1 MKPVFIKT
9 LSKSLKKELPGLN
22 AHQQMMIY
30 PNRFS
35 MKNKKIGIPASVLL
49 LLYPQKN
56 DWFFFLTKRSK
67 DVEHHK
73 GQISLPGGGVEKNES
88 KSDAALRETNEEIG
102 IDKTTIDIIGN
113 LTPLYVPVSNFR
125 IYPFVGWV
133 EKKPNTIVHDKEVK
147 CLFSVKLNDLLLEK
161 SLKEKEVTFSNEQA
175 IVPYFDLN
183 NETVWGATS
192 MILSEFK
199 FILEGME

>member
-88 KSDAALRETNEEIG
+88 KSDAAASLLDSFFSTPPPGRDICPLWCSTSLLRFVRKKNQSFFWGYNKSNTDAG
-102 IDKTTIDIIGN
+102 IPIFLFFI
-113 LTPLYVPVSNFR
+113 
-125 IYPFVGWV
+125 
-133 EKKPNTIVHDKEVK
+133 EKR
-147 CLFSVKLNDLLLEK
+147 F
-161 SLKEKEVTFSNEQA
+161 
-175 IVPYFDLN
+175 
-183 NETVWGATS
+183 G
-192 MILSEFK
+192 
-199 FILEGME
+199 

>member
-1 MKPVFIKT
+1 M
-9 LSKSLKKELPGLN
+9 
-22 AHQQMMIY
+22 
-30 PNRFS
+30 
-35 MKNKKIGIPASVLL
+35 
-49 LLYPQKN
+49 
-56 DWFFFLTKRSK
+56 
-67 DVEHHK
+67 
-73 GQISLPGGGVEKNES
+73 EKNES

-102 IDKTTIDIIGN
+102 IDITTIDIIGN

-161 SLKEKEVTFSNEQA
+161 SLKKKEVTFSNEQA

-199 FILEGME
+199 FILEGMD